1 MGVNR
6 GESRVP
12 LKQIKNKKMWKME
25 GRTNQKTEGGGK
37 TPPGQRGCLN

>member
-12 LKQIKNKKMWKME
+12 LKQIVKRCGRWRE
-25 GRTNQKTEGGGK
+25 GQTRRQREEGG
-37 TPPGQRGCLN
+37 PHQDRGAA